1 MCGSFIGLIL
11 ILLTLSLSL
20 SCSLSVCPQCGASHG
35 KNRERLRSGSSTS
48 GLSPLTSAQQ
58 QRHSSGSRRSS
69 AHSPDAVEQYCTT
82 AAATVGDN
90 SVRTPTTPMAFSPDQ
105 GLLLVHDAARQATE
119 EAFRHYEQEVQAR
132 DERIAVLEKRL
143 KESQET
149 HRTELESTYAALHSA
164 QAEAMLLRKE
174 LHQYEQSARAM
185 KEIKESKLSQTS
197 IEKESAEKEVGGVT
211 STTTESSHATE
222 DIDATNISTPSAES
236 VDADT
241 ATGIHSVPS
250 TGTAHM
256 FTHSADTAG
265 AIGTTAEGN
274 EPPSLHSIQ
283 EEDSNNNT
291 EPEQHS
297 VNDQMQEGISSPESV
312 AVNDQMQEGISSPES
327 VAVNDQMQEGISSPE
342 SVALLVSEFG
352 RTSAEVHLL
361 AQELAYYKQL
371 ASEAQ
376 RAKTEET
383 LASREAAT
391 AVVQAC
397 MRRAECEQQLVDA
410 MLQIQELHRRL
421 AQLQIEHDS
430 EIRRSYA
437 LRARLQL
444 YAEKLSAME
453 VDYTLSIHQLEESGI
468 IKEDN
473 ETEVE
478 SL

>member
-1 MCGSFIGLIL
+1 M
-11 ILLTLSLSL
+11 
-20 SCSLSVCPQCGASHG
+20 
-35 KNRERLRSGSSTS
+35 
-48 GLSPLTSAQQ
+48 
-58 QRHSSGSRRSS
+58 
-69 AHSPDAVEQYCTT
+69 
-82 AAATVGDN
+82 
-90 SVRTPTTPMAFSPDQ
+90 
-105 GLLLVHDAARQATE
+105 
-119 EAFRHYEQEVQAR
+119 
-132 DERIAVLEKRL
+132 
-143 KESQET
+143 
-149 HRTELESTYAALHSA
+149 
-164 QAEAMLLRKE
+164 
-174 LHQYEQSARAM
+174 
-185 KEIKESKLSQTS
+185 
-197 IEKESAEKEVGGVT
+197 GGVT

-265 AIGTTAEGN
+265 AIGTTPEDN

-283 EEDSNNNT
+283 EEDSNSST
-291 EPEQHS
+291 EPEHHS
-297 VNDQMQEGISSPESV
+297 
-312 AVNDQMQEGISSPES
+312 
-327 VAVNDQMQEGISSPE
+327 VNDQMQEGISSPE